1 MTKSISEEFK
11 DQKIN
16 EILEDYIALEKKIDE
31 IPLAL
36 STKIDEVTNAI
47 RETPKE
53 LDNSLKKIAIAIE
66 NAEKSTQK
74 LVEESE
80 AAIKNRAINE
90 IDETKKKISL
100 SINDIINSHIGEQ
113 LRETR
118 NILKEINNQSQK
130 KADTALSKKSFSIII
145 LLIISTVFFA
155 SSCLYLLADIKKT
168 KEYALKTKL
177 QNTYQTMILQRL
189 PKSVQQK
196 YNSEALILDKEIEER
211 IKYK

>member
-1 MTKSISEEFK
+1 MKSIEEAIK
-11 DQKIN
+11 DAKIAEVLD
-16 EILEDYIALEKKIDE
+16 EILEIEKKITE

-74 LVEESE
+74 IVEESE
-80 AAIKNRAINE
+80 EAIKNRAINE
-90 IDETKKKISL
+90 IDKTKKKISL
-100 SINDIINSHIGEQ
+100 DIKDIINLHIGEP
-113 LRETR
+113 LNETK
-118 NILKEINNQSQK
+118 NILKEINNRSQK

-145 LLIISTVFFA
+145 LLILSTVFFA
-155 SSCLYLLADIKKT
+155 SSSLYLLADIKKT

-177 QNTYQTMILQRL
+177 QNTYGF
-189 PKSVQQK
+189 V
-196 YNSEALILDKEIEER
+196 E
-211 IKYK
+211 